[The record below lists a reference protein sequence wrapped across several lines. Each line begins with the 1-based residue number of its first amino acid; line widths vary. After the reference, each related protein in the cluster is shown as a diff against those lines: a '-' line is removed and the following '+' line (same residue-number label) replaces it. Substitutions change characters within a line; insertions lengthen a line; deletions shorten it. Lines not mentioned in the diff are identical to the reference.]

1 MSSETIINWL
11 DEVDDEISDAESIV
25 SDHESEYEQVI
36 SEVPED
42 ETDSSEY
49 SSNETPFP
57 QRRTRSDNII
67 SHLPG
72 VVGSAKI
79 INSSNPIDFWNIL
92 FYNTMIEKV
101 TDYTNVKI
109 TELSISYGNTS
120 TFTGHTGI
128 IEIKAFIGLLY
139 LCGIFKSGME
149 DVGLFATDD
158 TGRDIFRATMSLKRF
173 LFLLS
178 TIRFDNI
185 YDRDDRK
192 ESGDRVAPISELFQ
206 MFLVNSQ
213 SNYSTSEYSTVDEI
227 LVPFRGRCSF
237 RMYMKSKPN
246 KYGLKVMCLCD
257 AKNHYLYNAFIYCG
271 KNNVPNP
278 KKNITGDNWFSSIE
292 LITELKRHG
301 LTYVGTLRKNKR
313 DIPSQIVPNKQTE
326 VNTTKFAFTKDI
338 TLLSFVPKNN
348 RYVLL
353 FSSMHHTNTINLENS
368 KPEIIEFYN
377 QTKVG
382 VDALDQKCA
391 VYSTHRRIRSWPLVI
406 FYVMLDIASVNSR
419 LQNINSPIPRRKF
432 GIIIGKELII
442 PHMKRRLLQER
453 LPREIPQII
462 KRILGDNTV
471 EATQE
476 ISSNLN
482 KRRRCC
488 VCPSSKDTKYSNIC
502 SVCKKTVCK
511 THGVQVSKCVNCMD
525 TE

>member
-1 MSSETIINWL
+1 
-11 DEVDDEISDAESIV
+11 
-25 SDHESEYEQVI
+25 
-36 SEVPED
+36 
-42 ETDSSEY
+42 
-49 SSNETPFP
+49 
-57 QRRTRSDNII
+57 
-67 SHLPG
+67 
-72 VVGSAKI
+72 
-79 INSSNPIDFWNIL
+79 
-92 FYNTMIEKV
+92 MIEKI

-120 TFTGHTGI
+120 TFTGHTDI

-149 DVGLFATDD
+149 DVEGLFATDG

-173 LFLLS
+173 LFLIS

-213 SNYSTSEYSTVDEI
+213 SNYSMSEYCTVDEM

-237 RMYMKSKPN
+237 HMYMKSKPN

-278 KKNITGDNWFSSIE
+278 KKFAIPTLNVLELVTPIFNSNRNITGDNWFSSIE

-313 DIPSQIVPNKQTE
+313 DIPSQIVPNKKTE

-338 TLLSFVPKNN
+338 TLLSFVPKKN
-348 RYVLL
+348 RYGLL
-353 FSSMHHTNTINLENS
+353 LSSMHHTNTINPENS

-391 VYSTHRRIRSWPLVI
+391 VYSTHRRTRRWPLAI
-406 FYVMLDIASVNSR
+406 FYAMLDIASVNARVLYSCK
-419 LQNINSPIPRRKF
+419 NINSPIPRLKF

-462 KRILGDNTV
+462 KRILGDKTD
-471 EATQE
+471 EATQAT
-476 ISSNLN
+476 SSNPN
-482 KRRRCC
+482 KRRRCY

-511 THGVQVSKCVNCMD
+511 TCGVQVSKCVNCMD
-525 TE
+525 IE